1 MQPKPS
7 AMAERAAARS
17 EAGGPQR
24 LAAVELRMATA
35 NDAGRLEIVLAQAF
49 HEDPIFG
56 WLLPDDARRLE
67 RLRRFFAI
75 ELRHVAFPRGRVWST
90 EELAGAALS
99 MPPGRWRVPPRATL
113 YFGAAFGMH
122 VSRAARLLG
131 AMEWRH
137 PREPHYYFANIGVAP
152 EMQGGG
158 IGSALMRPTLERCDA
173 SGLPAYL
180 EASSERNAALYE
192 RLGFRIIRELRVAGG
207 PPLRLMSRPP
217 HPSKIA
223 S

>member
-1 MQPKPS
+1 MTES
-7 AMAERAAARS
+7 AATPS
-17 EAGGPQR
+17 EASEPRR

-35 NDAGRLEIVLAQAF
+35 SDAPRLKTVLAEAF
-49 HEDPIFG
+49 CEDPIFG
-56 WLLPDDARRLE
+56 WLMPDDASRLE
-67 RLRRFFAI
+67 RLQRFFAI
-75 ELRHVAFPRGRVWST
+75 ELRQVALPRGRVLST
-90 EELAGAALS
+90 DGLTGAALS
-99 MPPGRWRVPPRATL
+99 MPPGRWRVPPRASL
-113 YFGAAFGMH
+113 YMGATFGMH
-122 VSRAARLLG
+122 LPRAARLLG

-152 EMQGGG
+152 ELQGRG

-173 SGLPAYL
+173 GGLAAYL

-192 RLGFRIIRELRVAGG
+192 RLGFRLIRELRVAGG

-217 HPSKIA
+217 RLSEVT